1 MKSSCSPPL
10 RRTLLNIS
18 SYFSSIWTILESFR
32 LLNIFSERKLRCLH
46 VPRYQYIWKQGDR
59 KVWSYIFII
68 FGQIL
73 LKKFYQIQ
81 WFNLLIEKGPLW
93 SRPLSLIFWVVVIPS
108 LLAPSIHLFIFW
120 VCFWICIRI
129 CQTQP
134 KHLQIVRRQC
144 CLGERCEVAL
154 NLILIRVRCKFP
166 PSSPRPPVNRA
177 NRGGIRHHSTQL
189 TLVLRPQ
196 KPSED
201 SKELLFWSR
210 CGLKK
215 N

>member
-1 MKSSCSPPL
+1 MIL
-10 RRTLLNIS
+10 
-18 SYFSSIWTILESFR
+18 YFHYFR
-32 LLNIFSERKLRCLH
+32 SNSAEKVLPIPDNN
-46 VPRYQYIWKQGDR
+46 YQ
-59 KVWSYIFII
+59 VW
-68 FGQIL
+68 
-73 LKKFYQIQ
+73 FYQIQ
-81 WFNLLIEKGPLW
+81 WFNLLFEKGPLW
-93 SRPLSLIFWVVVIPS
+93 SRPLGLIFWVVVIPS

-120 VCFWICIRI
+120 VCFWIWIRI

-166 PSSPRPPVNRA
+166 PSTPRPPVNRA